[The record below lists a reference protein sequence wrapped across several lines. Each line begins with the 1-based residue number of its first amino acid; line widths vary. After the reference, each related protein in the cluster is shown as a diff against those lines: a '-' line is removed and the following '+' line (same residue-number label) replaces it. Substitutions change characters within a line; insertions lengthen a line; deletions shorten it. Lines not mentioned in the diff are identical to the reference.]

1 MTICFAIMLA
11 LNSVLPAPLLDMI
24 NIFLSMA
31 AVLFASTPAISFIAI
46 WNLEKGTR
54 KIRLEAAR
62 SLGNLGRA
70 EGVPALLRA
79 SQNSDFLQKVGREAI
94 VRTLPSLTFKKHYG
108 ALESDVV
115 PNLCRLLKGSSSI
128 EECAVEEWQWRLLD
142 ALEAVGDARAIAPI
156 SDLIWEIAGMTTE
169 SLVVPEKAESV
180 LEVLKE
186 RAARET
192 DQKTLLRGVEAPVLP
207 ETLLRSYEG
216 TLQTPPEQ
224 LLRAAENEEV

>member
-1 MTICFAIMLA
+1 M
-11 LNSVLPAPLLDMI
+11 
-24 NIFLSMA
+24 
-31 AVLFASTPAISFIAI
+31 
-46 WNLEKGTR
+46 
-54 KIRLEAAR
+54 
-62 SLGNLGRA
+62 
-70 EGVPALLRA
+70 
-79 SQNSDFLQKVGREAI
+79 
-94 VRTLPSLTFKKHYG
+94 
-108 ALESDVV
+108 
-115 PNLCRLLKGSSSI
+115 
-128 EECAVEEWQWRLLD
+128 EEWQWRLLD